1 MGYVVHWVRSYGA
14 HRYMDLERRGF
25 DSFIHDINF
34 LILLLET
41 LRALSLARGQQ
52 YNVDH
57 KFMKMALRV
66 SGGHAWLLH
75 VTVRSIEENRVPQRR
90 SISDTTTH
98 VCPDFFFLTDRHR
111 IAWQVSTT
119 YTPIAVLV

>member
-1 MGYVVHWVRSYGA
+1 
-14 HRYMDLERRGF
+14 MDLERRGF

-90 SISDTTTH
+90 PISDTTTH